1 MEEASWTASI
11 KSIGSLIAYPLFGII
26 ANKGGR
32 KWPIAFL
39 SIPAAVRHQTK
50 IFIQYTLDIF
60 SDGTEN
66 YHEKKAFL

>member
-1 MEEASWTASI
+1 MGWSSPAIFLLTSNQSPLKTGKISMEEASWTASI

-39 SIPAAVRHQTK
+39 SIPAAVRH
-50 IFIQYTLDIF
+50 
-60 SDGTEN
+60 
-66 YHEKKAFL
+66 